1 MSLDPYKRKRCRS
14 RASTAFFVYRLPV
27 DMDQTQDLDSSP
39 ADQFLL
45 QKLLHKFERSG
56 KCSSNSYILSAYVLT
71 N

>member
-14 RASTAFFVYRLPV
+14 TAPTAFFVYRLPV
-27 DMDQTQDLDSSP
+27 GMNRTQDLDSSP

-56 KCSSNSYILSAYVLT
+56 KCSSNSYIRAEYVLT
-71 N
+71 K